1 MKINLKLARVGMNM
15 QEATIA
21 KWHKQAGDSFRTGD
35 VLYDIE
41 TEKVTQEVEATG
53 DGALLE
59 ILVPEGE
66 EAQVGQAVCAVDM
79 ELGSGSD

>member
-21 KWHKQAGDSFRTGD
+21 KWHKQPGETFRSGEA
-35 VLYDIE
+35 LYDIE
-41 TEKVTQEVEATG
+41 TEKVTQEVEATD
-53 DGALLE
+53 DGTLVE

-66 EAQVGQAVCAVDM
+66 EAQVGQAVCAV
-79 ELGSGSD
+79 ELDLNRK